1 MRKLLDYRARIN
13 RVIDAIHRDLA
24 APLGLEQLAEHA
36 GLSPYHFH
44 RIFHA
49 LTGETL
55 QAFTTRLRLDRALRC
70 MLHQPRAQLTQIALE
85 CGFGS
90 SSNFARVFKQAYG
103 TAPSRFDLASLQAER
118 RAELQALVAQ
128 APQISKLPKLE
139 DADAFSVR
147 MRQLPKRTVAYIRV
161 AKPYVGRAV
170 IEASERLMEW
180 AKEHGALANQW
191 LGYMWEDP
199 KVVPMDQCRYDVAVE
214 WSSRKAERGATKP
227 KGEIGQY
234 EFPAMQVVEIEI
246 KGDIHLEV
254 RALTWLYSHWL
265 PRSGFVPAHLPC
277 FEAWNGLPFAHGE
290 GHFELRVQL
299 PLERV

>member
-1 MRKLLDYRARIN
+1 MRSALDYRARIN
-13 RVIDAIHRDLA
+13 RVIDAIHSDLA
-24 APLGLEQLAEHA
+24 APLRLEQLADCA

-70 MLHQPRAQLTQIALE
+70 MLHQPRGQLTQIALE

-90 SSNFARVFKQAYG
+90 SSNFSRVFKQAFG
-103 TAPSRFDLASLQAER
+103 AAPSRFDLATLQAER
-118 RAELQALVAQ
+118 RAQLQALVEQ
-128 APQISKLPKLE
+128 APQISKLPELE
-139 DADAFSVR
+139 DAQAFSVR

-161 AKPYVGRAV
+161 AKPYAGRAV
-170 IEASERLMEW
+170 IEATQRLMDW
-180 AKEHGALANQW
+180 AKGHDAIANQW

-214 WSSRKAERGATKP
+214 LSSSQAGRGATKP

-234 EFPAMQVVEIEI
+234 EFPAMQVAEIEI
-246 KGDIHLEV
+246 KGDIHLEM
-254 RALTWLYSHWL
+254 RALTWLYTHWL

-277 FEAWNGLPFAHGE
+277 FEAWMGLPFVHGE
-290 GHFELRVQL
+290 AHFELRVQL
-299 PLERV
+299 PVEL